1 MDSIGR
7 THFKAVH
14 IGWNLGEMENV
25 NLAKIGRELMNSG
38 KGKVTEKGMLF
49 EHEGAKF
56 INEYDGH
63 NFPEYL
69 YATCRI
75 FAELKKEDRKEY
87 MYLPTHEL
95 AINKALKKL
104 GATNIDECSKKY
116 ISEILSRE
124 LGQWMQQKAEQD
136 KNLDIK
142 HTDGQKVW
150 DKPEVMEAIDDFM
163 LRTGKI
169 PKQTEF
175 KNKNGLPS
183 YGAAGRALEMSPA
196 EYMRERYDE
205 LGIETKQSENIEMTM

>member
-1 MDSIGR
+1 MICKWLFSDHARQSREIKSG
-7 THFKAVH
+7 
-14 IGWNLGEMENV
+14 
-25 NLAKIGRELMNSG
+25 GREIKSG
-38 KGKVTEKGMLF
+38 GIEKFLDKLDEFVEETKVTKQ
-49 EHEGAKF
+49 
-56 INEYDGH
+56 
-63 NFPEYL
+63 
-69 YATCRI
+69 
-75 FAELKKEDRKEY
+75 
-87 MYLPTHEL
+87 
-95 AINKALKKL
+95 
-104 GATNIDECSKKY
+104 KY

-175 KNKNGLPS
+175 KNENGLPS

-196 EYMRERYDE
+196 EYMRERYDA
-205 LGIETKQSENIEMTM
+205 LGIETKQEKIEMTM